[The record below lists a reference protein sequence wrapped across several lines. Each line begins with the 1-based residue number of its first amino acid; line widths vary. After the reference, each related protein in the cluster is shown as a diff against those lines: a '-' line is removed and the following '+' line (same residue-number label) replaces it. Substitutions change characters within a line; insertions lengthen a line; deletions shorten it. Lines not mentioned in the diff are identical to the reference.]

1 MEHAVAA
8 GMDAA
13 GMSADNAQADAM
25 LPEGSEVT
33 FEELMQDDAQD
44 DGGQTAGADGDG
56 DGDRDG
62 SGPRGGDR
70 SEKDKFEARIRA
82 ALDSQ
87 RRGFARDAGF
97 ASQVRR
103 AAQGMSDEDI
113 VSAVREQ
120 NARRMRASLGEQ
132 AGQARAEPGDVEA
145 YKQGIRELIADG
157 WTREELTAFAGDA
170 SVREALAAG
179 ATLRRAA
186 KAFLTRTRQQE
197 GAASRR
203 TGVPTARNTA
213 AGSGEESE
221 RIESMSDAEFE
232 RFSRRARQAM
242 MQGKAIRL

>member
-44 DGGQTAGADGDG
+44 DGGQTAGTDG

-120 NARRMRASLGEQ
+120 NARRMRASTGEQ
-132 AGQARAEPGDVEA
+132 AGPGDVEA
-145 YKQGIRELIADG
+145 CKQGIRELIADG

-179 ATLRRAA
+179 ATFRRAA
-186 KAFLTRTRQQE
+186 KAFLTRARQQE

-221 RIESMSDAEFE
+221 RIESMSDEEFE

>member
-8 GMDAA
+8 GMDTA

-44 DGGQTAGADGDG
+44 DGGQTAGTDG

-97 ASQVRR
+97 ASQVRQ
-103 AAQGMSDEDI
+103 AAEGMSDEEI

-120 NARRMRASLGEQ
+120 NARRMRVSLGEQ
-132 AGQARAEPGDVEA
+132 AGPGDVEA

-186 KAFLTRTRQQE
+186 KAFLTRARQQE

>member
-44 DGGQTAGADGDG
+44 DGGQTAETDG

-120 NARRMRASLGEQ
+120 NARRMRASTGEQ
-132 AGQARAEPGDVEA
+132 AGPGDVEA

-186 KAFLTRTRQQE
+186 KAFLTRARQQE

>member
-25 LPEGSEVT
+25 LPEGGEVT

-103 AAQGMSDEDI
+103 AAQGMSDEEI

-120 NARRMRASLGEQ
+120 KARGRASLGEQ
-132 AGQARAEPGDVEA
+132 AGPGDVEA

-186 KAFLTRTRQQE
+186 KAFLTRARQQE
-197 GAASRR
+197 GQAPRR

>member
-44 DGGQTAGADGDG
+44 DGGQTAGTDG

-97 ASQVRR
+97 ASQVRQ

-120 NARRMRASLGEQ
+120 NARRMRASTGEQ
-132 AGQARAEPGDVEA
+132 AGPGDVEA

-186 KAFLTRTRQQE
+186 KAFLTRARQQE

>member
-44 DGGQTAGADGDG
+44 DGGQTAGTDG

-120 NARRMRASLGEQ
+120 NARRMRASTGEQ
-132 AGQARAEPGDVEA
+132 AGPGDVEA

>member
-44 DGGQTAGADGDG
+44 DGGQTAETDG

-97 ASQVRR
+97 ASQVRQ

-120 NARRMRASLGEQ
+120 NARRMRASTGEQ
-132 AGQARAEPGDVEA
+132 AGPGDVEA

-186 KAFLTRTRQQE
+186 KAFLTRARQQE
-197 GAASRR
+197 GPASRR

-221 RIESMSDAEFE
+221 RIESMIDAEFE

>member
-44 DGGQTAGADGDG
+44 DGGQTAGADG

-120 NARRMRASLGEQ
+120 NARRMRASTGEQ
-132 AGQARAEPGDVEA
+132 AGPGDVEA

-186 KAFLTRTRQQE
+186 KAFLTRARQQE

>member
-8 GMDAA
+8 GMDTA

-44 DGGQTAGADGDG
+44 DGGQTAGTDG

-120 NARRMRASLGEQ
+120 NARRMRASTGEQ
-132 AGQARAEPGDVEA
+132 AGPGDVEA

-186 KAFLTRTRQQE
+186 KAFLTRARQQE

>member
-44 DGGQTAGADGDG
+44 DGGQTAETDG

-120 NARRMRASLGEQ
+120 NARRMRAFPGEQ
-132 AGQARAEPGDVEA
+132 AEPGDVEA

-186 KAFLTRTRQQE
+186 KAFLTRARQQE

>member
-44 DGGQTAGADGDG
+44 DGGQTAETDG

-97 ASQVRR
+97 ASQVRQ

-120 NARRMRASLGEQ
+120 NARRMRASTGEQ
-132 AGQARAEPGDVEA
+132 AGPGDVEA

-186 KAFLTRTRQQE
+186 KAFLTRARQQE

>member
-97 ASQVRR
+97 ASQVRQ
-103 AAQGMSDEDI
+103 AAEGMSDEEI

-120 NARRMRASLGEQ
+120 NARRMRASPGEQ
-132 AGQARAEPGDVEA
+132 AGPGDVEA

-186 KAFLTRTRQQE
+186 KAFLTRARQQE

>member
-44 DGGQTAGADGDG
+44 DGGQTAGTDG

-97 ASQVRR
+97 ASQVRQ

-120 NARRMRASLGEQ
+120 KARMRASSGEQ
-132 AGQARAEPGDVEA
+132 AGPGDVEA

-186 KAFLTRTRQQE
+186 KAFLTRARQQE

>member
-44 DGGQTAGADGDG
+44 DGGQTAGTDG

-103 AAQGMSDEDI
+103 AAQGMSDEEI

-120 NARRMRASLGEQ
+120 KARGMRASLGEQ
-132 AGQARAEPGDVEA
+132 AGPGDVEA

-186 KAFLTRTRQQE
+186 KAFLTRARQQE

>member
-8 GMDAA
+8 GMDTA

-44 DGGQTAGADGDG
+44 DGGQTAGTDG

-120 NARRMRASLGEQ
+120 KARGMRASQGEQ
-132 AGQARAEPGDVEA
+132 AEPGDVEA

-186 KAFLTRTRQQE
+186 KAFLTRARQQE

>member
-44 DGGQTAGADGDG
+44 DGGQTAETDG

-120 NARRMRASLGEQ
+120 NARRMRAFPGEQ
-132 AGQARAEPGDVEA
+132 AGPGDVEA

-186 KAFLTRTRQQE
+186 KAFLTRARQQE
-197 GAASRR
+197 GPASRR